1 MWTLDPNAILVWLI
15 LAFCGGVF
23 GAAVGAL
30 CSFVLCGL
38 AAIAASLCMLAGA
51 SATGGTID
59 GWVTWGPL
67 LGPQTAFVGGCWAAV
82 YARYHAGFHN
92 GRDICKPLVALNRPD
107 VLLVGGIGGVC
118 GAVMTWLFWLLPSYV
133 LADGTAVASSNTVA
147 CGVAVASMIG
157 RLVLGRTGLFG
168 TVAPG
173 VNRWAGNADACWLPW
188 QHDPLQLL
196 LIAVAVGLP
205 SAFLAYVNPQT
216 HLLVFGLMCVLFL
229 FMILGQSVIAGHHFA
244 ICAFFAV
251 AATGNVAWGLAFAIL
266 AGFACE
272 ILAFQFTA
280 HGDSHIDPP
289 TCGIMVCGFLQPL
302 LIWLG
307 VMRHRPLTGPT
318 AAEALHDFGS
328 ACMPG
333 GDATGLV
340 ALAVVSIAAPLLL
353 GALRRLPPARGRAA
367 PGSVRPA

>member
-1 MWTLDPNAILVWLI
+1 
-15 LAFCGGVF
+15 
-23 GAAVGAL
+23 
-30 CSFVLCGL
+30 
-38 AAIAASLCMLAGA
+38 
-51 SATGGTID
+51 
-59 GWVTWGPL
+59 
-67 LGPQTAFVGGCWAAV
+67 
-82 YARYHAGFHN
+82 
-92 GRDICKPLVALNRPD
+92 
-107 VLLVGGIGGVC
+107 
-118 GAVMTWLFWLLPSYV
+118 
-133 LADGTAVASSNTVA
+133 VASSNTVA